1 MVKRNLVLTPLAV
14 LLLSGCTSTART
26 PTPVSAPE
34 RGGMETARPV
44 KEDIY
49 QGRSPSVV
57 RYDRYTLVNTRPQD
71 AQRDLLNQFIDI
83 SIPSQRVHSVGDA
96 LRYVLFESG
105 FTLCPADR
113 PELTVLL
120 NRPLPAVQRTLG
132 PVKLQEALQILAGP
146 AWYLVV
152 DEVSRQVCYRLREGY
167 SVPVVPLLI
176 IPPLTAQPAP
186 SATVGTLPPV
196 APVPFIATSASGVS
210 TPERTS
216 SSQRLLSPP
225 AMAFTPPTLQAVKY
239 LGMTEAVEIRQG
251 LGQGELTSALKQIAP
266 VGWDVVLS
274 SDIAATA
281 KGKTFRWQGG
291 DRWTHVLDTLLQS
304 QQWVALVNWQHHS
317 ISVAKRPG
325 EVGAP
330 HKAVGTEA
338 ATAPMKT
345 DTGTSAPIMPSVVA
359 ATPVTLATAAQ
370 TPPPK
375 VTTEKTSTVGSTS
388 AASILVP
395 PVTPSTSTPP
405 AVFTPGPTIIT
416 PPMGKAWSATVG
428 STLRESVTRWAQEAP
443 CQSSGQWVVIW
454 PTRLDY
460 RIDAQLTFH
469 GPFEDV
475 LSQLFELYRQADKP
489 LFVAAN
495 RLQCLVHVDDKPQA
509 TR

>member
-1 MVKRNLVLTPLAV
+1 
-14 LLLSGCTSTART
+14 
-26 PTPVSAPE
+26 
-34 RGGMETARPV
+34 METARPV

-49 QGRSPSVV
+49 QGRSPTVV

-71 AQRDLLNQFIDI
+71 AQRDLLNQLIDI

-167 SVPVVPLLI
+167 SVPVAPV
-176 IPPLTAQPAP
+176 IPPPATQPAAQLT
-186 SATVGTLPPV
+186 SVDSQLPA
-196 APVPFIATSASGVS
+196 APMPLVTTSTSGGA
-210 TPERTS
+210 TPERAS

-239 LGMTEAVEIRQG
+239 LGTTEAVEILQG
-251 LGQGELTSALKQIAP
+251 RGQGTLAQTLKQIAP
-266 VGWDVVLS
+266 TGWDVVLS
-274 SDIAATA
+274 ADISTAA

-304 QQWVALVNWQHHS
+304 QQWGALVNWQHRS
-317 ISVAKRPG
+317 VSVAKLPG
-325 EVGAP
+325 SVGMP
-330 HKAVGTEA
+330 HKAVGTEVM
-338 ATAPMKT
+338 TAPIKT
-345 DTGTSAPIMPSVVA
+345 DSGTSAPLTPPVVS
-359 ATPVTLATAAQ
+359 ATPVALATAAQ
-370 TPPPK
+370 NIPPK
-375 VTTEKTSTVGSTS
+375 VTTEKPSPVGNTSTVST
-388 AASILVP
+388 LVS
-395 PVTPSTSTPP
+395 PVTPSISTPP
-405 AVFTPGPTIIT
+405 AAFTPGPAVIT